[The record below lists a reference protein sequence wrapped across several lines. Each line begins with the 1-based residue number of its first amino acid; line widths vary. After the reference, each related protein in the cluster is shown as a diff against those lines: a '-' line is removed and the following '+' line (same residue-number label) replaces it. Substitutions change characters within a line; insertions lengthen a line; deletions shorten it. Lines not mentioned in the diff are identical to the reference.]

1 MVHGVRNGS
10 IPGIKP
16 SKMLIVKEKENWV
29 FSVLMMSSDVK
40 VLAKNK
46 PAGINKHF
54 SMAIAMEELVSM
66 LGDES
71 KVAWRISPRVTS

>member
-1 MVHGVRNGS
+1 MAVQR
-10 IPGIKP
+10 
-16 SKMLIVKEKENWV
+16 LT
-29 FSVLMMSSDVK
+29 VK

-71 KVAWRISPRVTS
+71 KVAGRISARVTIVFVRGDE

>member
-1 MVHGVRNGS
+1 MALFQVQDQPKCTLLRLGELGVLS
-10 IPGIKP
+10 
-16 SKMLIVKEKENWV
+16 
-29 FSVLMMSSDVK
+29 FTVK

-71 KVAWRISPRVTS
+71 KVARWIPPGVIIGFVRGDE

>member
-1 MVHGVRNGS
+1 MT
-10 IPGIKP
+10 
-16 SKMLIVKEKENWV
+16 
-29 FSVLMMSSDVK
+29 VK

-71 KVAWRISPRVTS
+71 KVAGRIPARVTIGFVRGDE